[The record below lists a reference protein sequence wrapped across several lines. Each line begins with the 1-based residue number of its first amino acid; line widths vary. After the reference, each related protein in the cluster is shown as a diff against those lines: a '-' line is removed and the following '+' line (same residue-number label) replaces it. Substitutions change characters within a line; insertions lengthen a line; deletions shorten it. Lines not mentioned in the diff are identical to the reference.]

1 MEIYGC
7 WLFGGLVSISVPEKK
22 PQWWSNVGA
31 WLVLVLLLVLLLA
44 IAFTPDFRVR
54 VRVPSKAEYE
64 YDHQR
69 RGFVHGERRGG
80 TQREEEKGMGNT
92 HLR

>member
-1 MEIYGC
+1 M
-7 WLFGGLVSISVPEKK
+7 
-22 PQWWSNVGA
+22 
-31 WLVLVLLLVLLLA
+31 
-44 IAFTPDFRVR
+44 
-54 VRVPSKAEYE
+54 AEYE
-64 YDHQR
+64 YDRQR